1 MPRVSVVVPLYNKGP
16 YVRRALDSVAA
27 QSFPDFE
34 AIVVDDGSTDGGDR
48 VAAGYPDSR
57 FRVAGQP
64 NRGPGAARNR
74 GIAEAQ
80 GDLIAFLD
88 ADDEWLPDYLEQ
100 AVAFLGNA
108 GPHVASLTCSYIEY
122 PRGVSTRGMW
132 LARGVREGIHRVQQE
147 CSPALLMYMLA
158 FMHPCTTVVRAEVIR
173 KWGGFYE
180 GNRCLYAEDAFL
192 WLKVL
197 LNETVGF
204 TLEPQVRI
212 HVEAASLSK
221 NLRRA
226 RPLEPFLEKPEEIE
240 SGCPEELRG
249 LLGRLLTTRA
259 FKTACVWG
267 IWGQWRPAREL
278 RRRFHRPHDSQLP
291 YYWPSLVCATPLG
304 AALGAVW
311 RKLAGR

>member
-16 YVRRALDSVAA
+16 YILRALDSIAA

-48 VAAGYPDSR
+48 VAAGCADSR

-74 GIAEAQ
+74 GIAEAR

-100 AVAFLGNA
+100 AVSFLDDA
-108 GPHVASLTCSYIEY
+108 GPQVASHTCSYIEF

-132 LARGVREGIHRVQQE
+132 VARGVREGIH
-147 CSPALLMYMLA
+147 
-158 FMHPCTTVVRAEVIR
+158 
-173 KWGGFYE
+173 
-180 GNRCLYAEDAFL
+180 
-192 WLKVL
+192 
-197 LNETVGF
+197 
-204 TLEPQVRI
+204 
-212 HVEAASLSK
+212 VEAASLGK

-226 RPLEPFLEKPEEIE
+226 RPLEPFLERPEEIE
-240 SGCPEELRG
+240 SVCPEDLRG

-259 FKTACVWG
+259 FKTACVWS
-267 IWGQWRPAREL
+267 IWGQWREARDL
-278 RRRFHRPHDSQLP
+278 RRRFRSPHESQLP
-291 YYWPSLVCATPLG
+291 PCWPSLISSTPLG
-304 AALGAVW
+304 AVLGAVW
-311 RKLAGR
+311 CKLAHL